1 MRNEVSMHPKDGRI
15 RVIADDRERSS
26 EIISAF
32 SRIKNVSLSVKR
44 LSVGDYL
51 VDDRLMFERKT
62 LNDLAVSIIDGR
74 LFKQMIR
81 LARSHYKAVLILEGT
96 GKDLTNM
103 GIRREALQGA
113 LITVNLILGIPILRS
128 KAPSESARLIVYAA
142 QQINTV
148 IQGCCQRQGYRP
160 KGRQRRQ
167 MFILQGLPGVGRDR
181 AERLLNAFGT
191 VEAVIMAGTEDL
203 QRVDGIGQKTAE
215 KIKWA
220 VSEEISPY
228 GLMEDFPI

>member
-1 MRNEVSMHPKDGRI
+1 MRNEVSMHPKDSRI

-26 EIISAF
+26 EIITAF

-51 VDDRLMFERKT
+51 VDNRLMFERKT

-81 LARSHYKAVLILEGT
+81 LARSRYKAVLILEGT
-96 GKDLTNM
+96 GKDLANM

-128 KAPSESARLIVYAA
+128 KAPSESVRLIVYAA
-142 QQINTV
+142 QQVNTV
-148 IQGCCQRQGYRP
+148 IQG
-160 KGRQRRQ
+160 
-167 MFILQGLPGVGRDR
+167 
-181 AERLLNAFGT
+181 
-191 VEAVIMAGTEDL
+191 
-203 QRVDGIGQKTAE
+203 
-215 KIKWA
+215 
-220 VSEEISPY
+220 
-228 GLMEDFPI
+228 

>member
-1 MRNEVSMHPKDGRI
+1 MHPKDGRI
-15 RVIADDRERSS
+15 RVIADDRERSG
-26 EIISAF
+26 EIISIF
-32 SRIKNVSLSVKR
+32 SKMENVSLSVKR
-44 LSVGDYL
+44 LSIGDYM
-51 VDDRLMFERKT
+51 VENRLIFERKT

-81 LARSHYKAVLILEGT
+81 LARSRYKAVLILEGT
-96 GKDLTNM
+96 GKDLTNT

-128 KAPSESARLIVYAA
+128 KNSSESARLIVYAA
-142 QQINTV
+142 QQVATV
-148 IQGCCQRQGYRP
+148 IQGCCQRPGYRP
-160 KGRQRRQ
+160 KGKRRRQ
-167 MFILQGLPGVGRDR
+167 MFILQGLPGIGRER

-191 VEAVIMAGTEDL
+191 VEAVITAGIEDL

-215 KIKWA
+215 KIKWV

>member
-1 MRNEVSMHPKDGRI
+1 MHPKDGLI
-15 RVIADDRERSS
+15 RVIADDRERSG

-32 SRIKNVSLSVKR
+32 SRIKNVSFSVKR

-51 VDDRLMFERKT
+51 VDNRLVFERKT

-128 KAPSESARLIVYAA
+128 KDPSESARLIVYAA
-142 QQINTV
+142 QQINIAV
-148 IQGCCQRQGYRP
+148 QGSCQRPGYRP

-167 MFILQGLPGVGRDR
+167 MFILQGLPGIGRDR
-181 AERLLNAFGT
+181 AERLLDTFGT
-191 VEAVIMAGTEDL
+191 VEAVITADTENL
-203 QRVDGIGQKTAE
+203 QRVDGIGPKTAE

-220 VSEEISPY
+220 VSEEISSY
-228 GLMEDFPI
+228 GLMEEFPI

>member
-1 MRNEVSMHPKDGRI
+1 
-15 RVIADDRERSS
+15 
-26 EIISAF
+26 
-32 SRIKNVSLSVKR
+32 
-44 LSVGDYL
+44 
-51 VDDRLMFERKT
+51 
-62 LNDLAVSIIDGR
+62 
-74 LFKQMIR
+74 
-81 LARSHYKAVLILEGT
+81 
-96 GKDLTNM
+96 
-103 GIRREALQGA
+103 
-113 LITVNLILGIPILRS
+113 
-128 KAPSESARLIVYAA
+128 
-142 QQINTV
+142 
-148 IQGCCQRQGYRP
+148 
-160 KGRQRRQ
+160 

>member
-26 EIISAF
+26 EIITAF
-32 SRIKNVSLSVKR
+32 SRIKSVSLSVKR

-51 VDDRLMFERKT
+51 VDNRLMFERKT
-62 LNDLAVSIIDGR
+62 LNDLAASIIDGR

-81 LARSHYKAVLILEGT
+81 LARSHYKAVLVLEGT

-128 KAPSESARLIVYAA
+128 KDPSESARLIVYAA

-148 IQGCCQRQGYRP
+148 IQGCCQRPGYRP
-160 KGRQRRQ
+160 RGKRRRQ
-167 MFILQGLPGVGRDR
+167 MFMLQGLPGIGRER
-181 AERLLNAFGT
+181 AERLLNTFGT
-191 VEAVIMAGTEDL
+191 VEAVITAGIEDL
-203 QRVDGIGQKTAE
+203 QCVDGIGQKTAE
-215 KIKWA
+215 KIKWT